1 MEVLSISCPEMRI
14 SLCLFVPETSF
25 LQAVNLTV
33 LLNMKHNLVKSYF
46 CMVNYSISN
55 KMHFAFIVSVL
66 FLMFHIC
73 WISYLNA
80 YHLWQWILS
89 GSIWNYINTTSE
101 IFGFSSPTLF
111 VGCIMFMFWWWYQA
125 LFHLF
130 TNSCWMGTLKN
141 CFGDMVK
148 HLLVRMI

>member
-111 VGCIMFMFWWWYQA
+111 RMYHVYVLMMMSGTFSSVYKLLLDGNSEELFWR
-125 LFHLF
+125 H
-130 TNSCWMGTLKN
+130 G
-141 CFGDMVK
+141 
-148 HLLVRMI
+148 